1 MKTNKKTILTI
12 GNVKIYNPVFA
23 ITQEQLETGLMHVSN
38 LPSAMV
44 FLYKS
49 GSKKKFWMKNTPQ
62 PLDVLFCNKNKIVS
76 ILAGKP
82 FSEKLFG
89 PDEETDMVIEL
100 PMGFC
105 MLNKIMV
112 GDKIKISYNEDDLVN
127 IANS

>member
-1 MKTNKKTILTI
+1 MNNQSTLTI
-12 GNVKIYNPVFA
+12 GNVKIHNPKFA
-23 ITQEQLETGLMHVSN
+23 ITPEQLESGLMNVTN
-38 LPSAMV
+38 LPSAMI
-44 FLYKS
+44 FMYTK

-62 PLDVLFCNKNKIVS
+62 PLDVVFCNNNKVVS

-89 PDEETDMVIEL
+89 PEDDETDMVIEL

-105 MLNKIMV
+105 MKNNISV
-112 GDKIKISYNEDDLVN
+112 GDKIKVSYSKDDLES